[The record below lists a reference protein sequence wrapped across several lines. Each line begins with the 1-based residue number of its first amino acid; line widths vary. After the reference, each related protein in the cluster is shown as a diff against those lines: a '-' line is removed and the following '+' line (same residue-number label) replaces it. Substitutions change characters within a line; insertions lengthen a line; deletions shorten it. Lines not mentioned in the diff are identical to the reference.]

1 MLDLFNLTKFSEEK
15 QKEIQKKLYALSHEL
30 LKCYD
35 IHQNFTEE
43 LNKEIEKIQ
52 PFDSSAT
59 IYHNPHMINLE
70 LFSENFLYQA
80 KNYLRD
86 LGQFLNFFY
95 PNLKLSEAPFN
106 PQSKKNIFDTFLCQ
120 ERPNLKPFFDKDR
133 IWINE
138 LISKRNAVEHPGGLS
153 GKLHILNFQI
163 TQAHEIIPPVWYREI
178 NKEKA
183 SPVTDILQDMTA
195 YLENLFTFSEEI
207 IIHFCIMNN
216 FLMDR
221 IVLCIIPEEERNK
234 NCPIKY
240 RATLADK

>member
-43 LNKEIEKIQ
+43 LNKEIEKMQ

-95 PNLKLSEAPFN
+95 PSLKLSEAPFN
-106 PQSKKNIFDTFLCQ
+106 PQAKKNIFDTFLCQ
-120 ERPNLKPFFDKDR
+120 ERPNLKPFFDRDR

-153 GKLHILNFQI
+153 GKLHILN
-163 TQAHEIIPPVWYREI
+163 
-178 NKEKA
+178 
-183 SPVTDILQDMTA
+183 

-221 IVLCIIPEEERNK
+221 IVLCTIPEEERNK
-234 NCPIKY
+234 NCPINY